1 MKAFLR
7 NVIAPLVAFFLTL
20 PCARVRATWY
30 GENVEKGSDIMMMD
44 VRWPW
49 WGESTYFANFNFAFT
64 GTGITGYGGFAG
76 TVTTLEPEHRP
87 DFDAEAQAA
96 ARPGSVWSFWG
107 GGPGG
112 EPVRVV
118 ASSEFTYP
126 MQYIGEGASGS
137 LGGQV
142 WPFVRQNQWF
152 TVMMRVWQPAGVAN
166 PQEAFV
172 GRWV

>member
-1 MKAFLR
+1 M
-7 NVIAPLVAFFLTL
+7 
-20 PCARVRATWY
+20 
-30 GENVEKGSDIMMMD
+30 
-44 VRWPW
+44 
-49 WGESTYFANFNFAFT
+49 
-64 GTGITGYGGFAG
+64 
-76 TVTTLEPEHRP
+76 
-87 DFDAEAQAA
+87 

-107 GGPGG
+107 ASKAG

-142 WPFVRQNQWF
+142 WPFVRQQQWF

-172 GRWV
+172 GRWVKDVAANRWHLYGIMRLPVATNSFTGNAGFLEDFGHGGRSVRSLHRRLGYCRKDGQWLKSDTVTYDVPAGMLIEKK